1 MPDGRQDDKPAIADA
16 AALRAYYGPP
26 SDLSLGKQI
35 DHIDR
40 HLAEFI
46 GLSPFLVMATS
57 GTGGVGADA
66 SPRGDFPGFV
76 KVLDSGTL
84 AIPDRPGNN
93 RLDSISNLMA
103 NPDVGLIFFIPGVN
117 ETVRINGRARLSTDP
132 DLLARMEAHGK
143 PPRAAI
149 LIEVVEAYTHCAKA
163 LIRSKLW
170 DDDYRI
176 ERSRLPTPGQWL
188 RDHANTG
195 KTAEEY
201 DAGVLES
208 RKNRMW

>member
-1 MPDGRQDDKPAIADA
+1 MPDGRNDTEIADA
-16 AALRAYYGPP
+16 EALRAHYGAP
-26 SDLSLGKQI
+26 SAISQGKQI

-40 HLAEFI
+40 HIAEFI

-57 GTGGVGADA
+57 GPGGVGADA

-76 KVLDSGTL
+76 KVLDPKTL

-93 RLDSISNLMA
+93 RLDSIANLVA

-117 ETVRINGRARLSTDP
+117 ETIRVNGRARLTTDP
-132 DLLARMEAHGK
+132 DLLATMEAHGK

-170 DDDYRI
+170 EDDYRI
-176 ERSRLPTPGQWL
+176 ERSRLPTPGEWL
-188 RDHANTG
+188 RDHAKTG
-195 KTAEEY
+195 MTAAEY

-208 RKNRMW
+208 RKTRMW